1 MTCQILNVLTLGMN
15 QYLGSNRK
23 YEICQLMQIVRL
35 KISIR
40 NKQETEFFDA
50 LTSMCTLALNE
61 GIKRRLLQEELIIFY
76 FSKKCSRIVAESIL
90 ILHNIPKI
98 SERIES

>member
-1 MTCQILNVLTLGMN
+1 
-15 QYLGSNRK
+15 
-23 YEICQLMQIVRL
+23 MQIVRL

-61 GIKRRLLQEELIIFY
+61 GIKRRLLQEGVRGADHNMGDEDFTLY
-76 FSKKCSRIVAESIL
+76 DLRSSKIL
-90 ILHNIPKI
+90 
-98 SERIES
+98 SSSA